1 MKLDFRSRTTYTL
14 TQVTE
19 AITLDS
25 EDFRNAVPPYK
36 GETEEDFWDYINDNL
51 SDWEAEEYIGDNEDN
66 FSEDL
71 KDKLWQAFYEY
82 PTQEMFDSRMK
93 SDTIT
98 MEAGK
103 IDEEYTKYNG
113 FNAKYNNDFS

>member
-51 SDWEAEEYIGDNEDN
+51 SDWEAEEYIDDNEGIL
-66 FSEDL
+66 SEELLDTL
-71 KDKLWQAFYEY
+71 YKSFVDY
-82 PTQEMFDSRMK
+82 PTDIMFDSRNK
-93 SDTIT
+93 SDEIT
-98 MEAGK
+98 MDAGEL
-103 IDEEYTKYNG
+103 DEEYTKWNG
-113 FNAKYNNDFS
+113 FNVKYSNNL